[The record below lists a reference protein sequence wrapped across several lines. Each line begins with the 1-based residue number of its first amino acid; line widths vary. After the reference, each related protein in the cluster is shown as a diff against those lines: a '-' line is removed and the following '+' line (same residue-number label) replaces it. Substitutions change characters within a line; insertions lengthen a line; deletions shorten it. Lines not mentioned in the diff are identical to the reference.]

1 MNGSTINNLDAGDYC
16 IASTKRPVM
25 GRAFIHEEIECYML
39 LRFDTVKAFSGVTIP
54 FFYCEAVKNVDS
66 PDGWLALHQL
76 ILDGWELEPMQSMEQ
91 WEELVRN
98 APRS

>member
-16 IASTKRPVM
+16 IASTKRPAM
-25 GRAFIHEEIECYML
+25 GWAFIHEEIECYML

-76 ILDGWELEPMQSMEQ
+76 LLDGWELAVVDSPEQ
-91 WEELVRN
+91 WRKAIGEAR
-98 APRS
+98 